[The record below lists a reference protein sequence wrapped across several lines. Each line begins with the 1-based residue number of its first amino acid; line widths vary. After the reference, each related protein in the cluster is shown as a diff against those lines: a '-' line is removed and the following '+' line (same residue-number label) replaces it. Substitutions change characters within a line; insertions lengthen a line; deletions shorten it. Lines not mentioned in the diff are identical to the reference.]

1 MNKNLLFSGFL
12 LLGSMVL
19 LTGCFSRKQETL
31 REPIIFSGENGSL
44 AEMDIDDLI
53 LESNLIA
60 IGEFD
65 SIPPSRWNTSDGK
78 LPENVTSNTIRE
90 DRLFIYTE
98 QIFQPRD
105 ILKADPQERDVL
117 VRSFGG
123 QVGKDIMEVSDLEVT
138 YTTEQEYL
146 LFLSYYP
153 DRVEDD
159 TPGYYI
165 TSGSIQGVY
174 KIVDGMAVSFR
185 DEWALDELV
194 AYIQSSKLS
203 KVNVPDTPETREII
217 NQIEAAFDIEEG
229 CSFDT
234 SIFPSV
240 YINDSRYPVDNEKL
254 EFVRMATDEPTLE
267 SAGYLD
273 YKSAYHPWWLE
284 GKRQWEEIY
293 NRAKAENREVSEEER
308 QAYLAS
314 KWGKYPGGSCSPQR
328 TWQTRFVSILV
339 EDDIAT
345 VVLGFGS
352 RAKELTLV
360 LIDGHWLIAQE
371 KDI

>member
-1 MNKNLLFSGFL
+1 MNKKKLLSSFFILGFI
-12 LLGSMVL
+12 VL
-19 LTGCFSRKQETL
+19 LTGCFSLQQETL

-53 LESNLIA
+53 LKSNLIA
-60 IGEFD
+60 IGKFD
-65 SIPPSRWNTSDGK
+65 SIPPSKWNTPNGK
-78 LPENVTSNTIRE
+78 LPENSTWNTIPD

-98 QIFQPRD
+98 QIFQPTE
-105 ILKADPQERDVL
+105 ILKADPQDHEIL

-123 QVGKDIMEVSDLEVT
+123 QVGEDLMEVSDLDIT

-153 DRVEDD
+153 DQVEDE

-165 TSGSIQGVY
+165 ASGSIQGVY
-174 KIVDGMAVSFR
+174 KIVDGMAISYR
-185 DEWALDELV
+185 DEWTLDELV

-203 KVNVPDTPETREII
+203 KVNMPDTPETRKII
-217 NQIEAAFDIEEG
+217 NQIEAAFDIEAG
-229 CSFDT
+229 CSFDY

-240 YINDSRYPVDNEKL
+240 YINDSRYPVDSEKL
-254 EFVRMATDEPTLE
+254 EFVRMVTEDPSLE

-273 YKSAYHPWWLE
+273 YKLAYHPWWLE
-284 GKRQWEEIY
+284 GKGQWEEIY

-308 QAYLAS
+308 QTFLAS
-314 KWGKYPGGSCSPQR
+314 KWGTYPGGSCFTKRS
-328 TWQTRFVSILV
+328 WQIRYVSILV
-339 EDDIAT
+339 EDNIAT
-345 VVLGFGS
+345 VVLGLGS

-360 LIDGHWLIAQE
+360 LIDGRWLIAQE